1 MKKRRLGKGGYF
13 FLIDSI
19 LALGVIAIG
28 GFLVFS
34 LYAQAQSKAE
44 PAILS
49 EDIMDFFANTKISE
63 VNNPYAGLGG
73 TLWCEESKPGGL
85 CPGEQL
91 TANGE
96 NSLLQQIGIFYE
108 KSKANGCYTALARK
122 FILEL
127 TKNTLPPQYTFEFW
141 IDGQLLHPETEQSQ
155 SKNDANV
162 LIPSKKMVYGILNP
176 QTGDLFGPYTAE
188 VLVWQ

>member
-1 MKKRRLGKGGYF
+1 MKKRWLAKRGYF
-13 FLIDSI
+13 FLIDSM

-34 LYAQAQSKAE
+34 LYAQVPSKAE

-49 EDIMDFFANTKISE
+49 EDIMDFFANTKISG

-73 TLWCEESKPGGL
+73 TLWSEESKPGGL

-108 KSKANGCYTALARK
+108 KSKTNSCYTALAGK

-127 TKNTLPPQYTFEFW
+127 TKNILPQQYTFEFW
-141 IDGQLLHPETEQSQ
+141 IDGQLLYPETEQSQ

>member
-1 MKKRRLGKGGYF
+1 MKKRWLDKRGYF
-13 FLIDSI
+13 FLIDSM

-34 LYAQAQSKAE
+34 LYAQAPSKAE

-49 EDIMDFFANTKISE
+49 EDVMDFFANTKISE

-73 TLWCEESKPGGL
+73 ALWAQGKI
-85 CPGEQL
+85 
-91 TANGE
+91 TNAE
-96 NSLLQQIGIFYE
+96 NSLLQQVGIFY
-108 KSKANGCYTALARK
+108 ANNDIATART
-122 FILEL
+122 FIEEL

-141 IDGQLLHPETEQSQ
+141 IDGQLLYPEAEQSQ
-155 SKNDANV
+155 SKNAANV
-162 LIPSKKMVYGILNP
+162 LVPSKKMAYGILNQ
-176 QTGDLFGPYTAE
+176 QTGDLFGPYTAK